1 MHREARN
8 GMTDEV
14 YIAEYRKLASEYSGN
29 QTSMGDYLV
38 AIQKLKEQYLK
49 GKSSAALP
57 VVP

>member
-1 MHREARN
+1 
-8 GMTDEV
+8 MTDEV
-14 YIAEYRKLASEYSGN
+14 YIAEYRKLANEYSGN

-38 AIQKLKEQYLK
+38 AIQTLKERYLK